1 MTVEEL
7 KELANKVSSGQASAA
22 ERLILIKEF
31 NNNING
37 LRRDLL
43 VLKNNKDLEA
53 VRANLNNSK
62 L

>member
-1 MTVEEL
+1 MTVEEI
-7 KELANKVSSGQASAA
+7 KELTNKVSSGQASAA
-22 ERLILIKEF
+22 EKLILIKEF

-43 VLKNNKDLEA
+43 ILKNNKDLEA

-62 L
+62 I